1 MATAPQHNN
10 EDGWDALKQRMQTR
24 WPALVEADLDRTK
37 GDHEQVLGLLE
48 ERLGYAPENA
58 KRDLEQVMSGHVIA
72 PHDVASEDT
81 HTGTSGPVG
90 AAAGTTP
97 LPPRPPIRGGA
108 AEESHRPDHDSG
120 PRPHDRPRMDFESM
134 QQQSMGWMPPI
145 PVIGAALGFCA
156 LAVGYALMRRRRVS
170 KKRQLAE
177 IAASSSMAAAGA
189 LGKAAKRWGQRAAD
203 TDWVEVS
210 SKMRDDLGRIR
221 DDAARMR
228 EDLMAATR

>member
-37 GDHEQVLGLLE
+37 GDHEQLLGLLE

-97 LPPRPPIRGGA
+97 LPPRPPRNRTA
-108 AEESHRPDHDSG
+108 PTTTQARAHTTARAWTSN
-120 PRPHDRPRMDFESM
+120 
-134 QQQSMGWMPPI
+134 Q
-145 PVIGAALGFCA
+145 C
-156 LAVGYALMRRRRVS
+156 
-170 KKRQLAE
+170 
-177 IAASSSMAAAGA
+177 SSSLWAGC
-189 LGKAAKRWGQRAAD
+189 RR
-203 TDWVEVS
+203 S
-210 SKMRDDLGRIR
+210 P
-221 DDAARMR
+221 
-228 EDLMAATR
+228 